1 MLKIIASG
9 VLFLLL
15 SIEGLYLLELLLLR
29 TDFASHATNLAC
41 DTVFIM
47 YGLCLTTL
55 SISLILFFK
64 TLPKSYFYLFYL
76 ASSSSMLIMFFIMDV
91 SEIID
96 GIGNGAGGLVDFFCP
111 TL

>member
-1 MLKIIASG
+1 MLKIITSW
-9 VLFLLL
+9 LLL
-15 SIEGLYLLELLLLR
+15 ILLFIEGLYLLDLLLR
-29 TDFASHATNLAC
+29 TDFGSHATNLGC

-47 YGLCLTTL
+47 YGLCFTTL

-64 TLPKSYFYLFYL
+64 TLPKSDFYLFYL
-76 ASSSSMLIMFFIMDV
+76 VLSSSMLITFFIMDV

-96 GIGNGAGGLVDFFCP
+96 GIGNGAGGVIDFFCP